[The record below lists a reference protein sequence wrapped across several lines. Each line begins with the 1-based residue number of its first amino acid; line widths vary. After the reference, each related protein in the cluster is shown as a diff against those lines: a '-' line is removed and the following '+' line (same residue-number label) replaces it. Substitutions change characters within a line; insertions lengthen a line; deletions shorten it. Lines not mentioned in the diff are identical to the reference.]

1 MLRVVRKEIL
11 VIRFRNVTNNEC
23 AIKITPVGRDR
34 RFARPG
40 WFALMW
46 DRRQ

>member
-1 MLRVVRKEIL
+1 MINK
-11 VIRFRNVTNNEC
+11 C

-40 WFALMW
+40 WFALMQNTNW
-46 DRRQ
+46 EQN

>member
-23 AIKITPVGRDR
+23 AIKNHASRMVCTMV
-34 RFARPG
+34 
-40 WFALMW
+40 M
-46 DRRQ
+46 